1 MRRTDLY
8 VKVELVLD
16 DEEKV
21 DRLASE
27 ISRLIRKVYGVRN
40 VEVSSIIERDK

>member
-8 VKVELVLD
+8 VKVELSYD

-21 DRLASE
+21 ERLATE
-27 ISRLIRKVYGVRN
+27 ICRLIRKVYGVRN
-40 VEVSSIIERDK
+40 AEVTSMIERDK

>member
-8 VKVELVLD
+8 VKVELVYD

-21 DRLASE
+21 ERMATE
-27 ISRLIRKVYGVRN
+27 ICRLIRKVYGVRN
-40 VEVSSIIERDK
+40 AEVSSMIERDK

>member
-21 DRLASE
+21 ERLAGE
-27 ISRLIRKVYGVRN
+27 ICRLIRKVYGVRN
-40 VEVSSIIERDK
+40 AEVSSVIERDK